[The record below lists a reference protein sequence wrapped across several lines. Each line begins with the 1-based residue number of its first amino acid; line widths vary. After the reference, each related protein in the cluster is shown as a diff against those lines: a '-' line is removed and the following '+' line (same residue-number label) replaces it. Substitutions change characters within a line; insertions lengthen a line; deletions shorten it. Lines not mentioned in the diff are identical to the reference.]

1 MAPALGSRPH
11 TLPRPLPKSATVC
24 QSNFERLPIT
34 AVLSL
39 FHQALAQGWW
49 IFKDS
54 WPLTNRSVNCAGP
67 LTQAFFF
74 GLFPP
79 QHTLHDP
86 WWVEPAYATSQSQP
100 ANYKVMGRFSTLWRV
115 RGTVPGSTVLN
126 HCLLNKWA
134 QEWCVITWICICK
147 RKQLYF
153 LDPVPGEMSRPPL
166 RTLRFIGC
174 FV

>member
-1 MAPALGSRPH
+1 MPPIISSAAEMAPALGSRPH

-67 LTQAFFF
+67 LTQAFFLVF
-74 GLFPP
+74 FHHSTHYTIHDGLN
-79 QHTLHDP
+79 LHMRHRR
-86 WWVEPAYATSQSQP
+86 ASQP
-100 ANYKVMGRFSTLWRV
+100 TIKSWADFQHCG
-115 RGTVPGSTVLN
+115 GSAV
-126 HCLLNKWA
+126 
-134 QEWCVITWICICK
+134 QFQG
-147 RKQLYF
+147 QLY
-153 LDPVPGEMSRPPL
+153 LITVYWINEHRNGAS
-166 RTLRFIGC
+166 
-174 FV
+174 